1 LQDGRPIA
9 DVGDVTAL
17 VVENDAG
24 IRPLIVR
31 LIRTC
36 GFSSVAEAG
45 DGKEALAYLALHD
58 PDLILTDMDMPRM
71 NGIEFVRKLRAEG
84 VKTPVIMMSAQDDET
99 IIAQARQAGISAYVS
114 KPMNAQ
120 TLSRTIHR
128 TLALAARL
136 SKRPTAGGAKARERR
151 RGVA

>member
-1 LQDGRPIA
+1 LQHRRPIA
-9 DVGDVTAL
+9 DVKEVTAL
-17 VVENDAG
+17 VVENDLR

-36 GFSSVAEAG
+36 GFETVAEAG
-45 DGKEALAYLALHD
+45 DGKEALAYLASHD

-71 NGIEFVRKLRAEG
+71 NGIEFVRKLRAAD
-84 VKTPVIMMSAQDDET
+84 VRTPVIMMSAQDDET
-99 IIAQARQAGISAYVS
+99 LIAQARQAGISAYLS

-120 TLSRTIHR
+120 SLSRTIHR
-128 TLALAARL
+128 TLALAARMT
-136 SKRPTAGGAKARERR
+136 KRQGPGAKPREPR

>member
-1 LQDGRPIA
+1 M
-9 DVGDVTAL
+9 TAL
-17 VVENDAG
+17 VVENDVR

-36 GFSSVAEAG
+36 GISSVAEAG
-45 DGKEALAYLALHD
+45 DGKEALAYLASND
-58 PDLILTDMDMPRM
+58 PDLILTDLDMPRM
-71 NGIEFVRKLRAEG
+71 NGIEFVRRLRASG

-99 IIAQARQAGISAYVS
+99 LIAQARQAGISAYVS

-128 TLALAARL
+128 TLALAARMT
-136 SKRPTAGGAKARERR
+136 KRQGSSIAKAREHR